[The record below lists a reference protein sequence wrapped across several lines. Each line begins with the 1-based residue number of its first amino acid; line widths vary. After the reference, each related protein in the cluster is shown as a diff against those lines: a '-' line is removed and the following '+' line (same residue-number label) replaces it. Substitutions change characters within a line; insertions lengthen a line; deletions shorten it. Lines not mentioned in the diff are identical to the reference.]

1 MLRKESTRERRERKK
16 GGSKGKSESNP
27 KKKKCDLNTCFFF
40 VFSHKL
46 L

>member
-1 MLRKESTRERRERKK
+1 MLLRESTRERRERKK

-27 KKKKCDLNTCFFF
+27 KKKKCDLNKCFF

>member
-1 MLRKESTRERRERKK
+1 MLGRESTRERRERKK

-27 KKKKCDLNTCFFF
+27 KKKKCDLNKCFF